1 MQILGLDWVLPNLD
15 PRALLRM
22 TAKEEERGV
31 KSVSTGVEIGVLLF
45 LLIPARAVRRS
56 HHSRQV
62 IASHQWFAINELA
75 KWLFL
80 ADKTVTVSRAL
91 LNVWSSG
98 GTCTIL
104 RDSEKVFITRM
115 TFREL
120 ICIVLFVWPVLLNV
134 CYARRTLA
142 MSCYTVDQQARPMLQ
157 RVCYSNKT
165 ARLSVAHL
173 SIDDNMDVQYQVY
186 HSYTDCPGDSLYLGL
201 WQFTS
206 LTNIRTDGRTILES
220 LSQRR

>member
-1 MQILGLDWVLPNLD
+1 M
-15 PRALLRM
+15 
-22 TAKEEERGV
+22 
-31 KSVSTGVEIGVLLF
+31 
-45 LLIPARAVRRS
+45 
-56 HHSRQV
+56 
-62 IASHQWFAINELA
+62 
-75 KWLFL
+75 
-80 ADKTVTVSRAL
+80 SRAL

-201 WQFTS
+201 
-206 LTNIRTDGRTILES
+206 
-220 LSQRR
+220 